1 VAISFIVAITLSIII
16 PFIAVGSIIIFLI
29 RAKYNIISGI
39 LLFTI
44 IAFAGFMIY
53 PGLFV
58 IWYGDIYYTIGA
70 ISALIL
76 TFKNRKPHQLFI
88 KTGIIVG
95 IGGAV
100 LSSLLISIFQWIL
113 YILLVNMDIFILGA
127 YIVNF
132 TPFALIIGIIIG
144 YFYGSYKRRQA
155 ESEKNPPLF

>member
-1 VAISFIVAITLSIII
+1 MAISFIVAIILSML
-16 PFIAVGSIIIFLI
+16 PFIAIVSIIIFLI
-29 RAKYNIISGI
+29 YVKYNIVSGI

-44 IAFAGFMIY
+44 IAFVGFMIY

-100 LSSLLISIFQWIL
+100 ISSFLISIFQWFL

-127 YIVNF
+127 YIMNF

-144 YFYGSYKRRQA
+144 YFYGSYKRKQVERDL
-155 ESEKNPPLF
+155 SLF